1 MIIAA
6 LLLLQGYS
14 PETEAV
20 MNRSRQ
26 QAQERR
32 AATSSARG
40 TKAGGEGATGSL
52 VALPLP
58 PEVAAR
64 LQACLD
70 TAIADPTEGAKVAS
84 EWALA
89 GGSYHAAQ
97 CRGFAFSRAEQ
108 WDQAITAFDA
118 GAAEAEKAESSLDA
132 ARLWVQAG
140 NAALAGGKPDSARG
154 YFDAALGHGLP
165 DGLPKGEVYLDRARA
180 NVALDDLMAAR
191 TDMDVALNQAPQD
204 PLAWLLSATLA
215 RRMNDLVRAKAD
227 IARAGQLS
235 PDDAS
240 VALETGNVAMLTGD
254 EAAARA
260 AWTKVQTIAPDSEQG
275 KAARA
280 ALAQLG
286 AEAPVPQKP

>member
-1 MIIAA
+1 MMIAA
-6 LLLLQGYS
+6 LLLLQAYS

-20 MNRSRQ
+20 INRSRA

-32 AATSSARG
+32 QNATPSRAQTVRSQPAAESPS
-40 TKAGGEGATGSL
+40 
-52 VALPLP
+52 ALPLP

-64 LQACLD
+64 LQDCLD
-70 TAIADPTEGAKVAS
+70 AAIADPAQGVKAAS
-84 EWALA
+84 AWGVA

-108 WDQAITAFDA
+108 WDQAIAAFDA
-118 GAAEAEKAESSLDA
+118 GAGEAEKAGSSLDA

-140 NAALAGGKPDSARG
+140 NAALAGGKADSARG

-165 DGLPKGEVYLDRARA
+165 DGLAKGEVYLDRARA
-180 NVALDDLMAAR
+180 NVALGDLKAAR
-191 TDMDVALNQAPQD
+191 ADLDVAVTQAPQD

-215 RRMNDLVRAKAD
+215 RRMNDLVRAQAD
-227 IARAGQLS
+227 IARAMQQS

-240 VALETGNVAMLTGD
+240 VALEAGNIAMLTGN
-254 EAAARA
+254 EAGARA
-260 AWTKVQTIAPDSEQG
+260 AWNTVLSVAPDSEQS

-280 ALAQLG
+280 GLAQIEPTSSG
-286 AEAPVPQKP
+286 K